1 MGGADVADA
10 FSDGLWSGK
19 AASIYLGPD
28 RRRCLYSSN
37 RMADFGTLFV
47 VENSSHAKLGNNR
60 VGGRIHLLR
69 RSGSDSLVRAICG
82 FSWAIPAKDGS
93 GGEAHTE
100 TMAS

>member
-47 VENSSHAKLGNNR
+47 VENSSHAKVGNNR
-60 VGGRIHLLR
+60 FGGRIRLLR
-69 RSGSDSLVRAICG
+69 RSGCDSLVRAICG

-93 GGEAHTE
+93 GGEAHAE